1 MKQGIHPEYKE
12 ALVTCAC
19 GNTFNTRST
28 LETIHVEICSRCHP
42 FFTGRQKLVDTAGR
56 VERFRRKYGD
66 AEGKKK
72 AKMPGRARRLR
83 DRPNRRRRP
92 PARDR
97 PSNPREAAAPW
108 RPST

>member
-19 GNTFNTRST
+19 GNTFKTRST

-56 VERFRRKYGD
+56 VERFRRKYG
-66 AEGKKK
+66 ESGGKKK
-72 AKMPGRARRLR
+72 AKKGKKGKAPEG
-83 DRPNRRRRP
+83 
-92 PARDR
+92 PAEPAAT
-97 PSNPREAAAPW
+97 PSGEEQAE
-108 RPST
+108 